1 MTTLFGWDS
10 GLKSFVH
17 SFYTAIKYTNKL
29 IQSSMP
35 LANKVDLTDRKKYDI
50 KNILLF
56 DIKLGGKFDRT
67 GIIIQLAFTN

>member
-1 MTTLFGWDS
+1 
-10 GLKSFVH
+10 
-17 SFYTAIKYTNKL
+17 
-29 IQSSMP
+29 MP